1 MHPCHV
7 NVYVAP
13 SDNTQVT
20 VSSKC
25 GLSCIVLCSLTNCLV
40 LNFSL
45 ILMYRKSI
53 LTSSLHEYLSF
64 LFKSL
69 SQLLVK
75 MYLLNCFVY
84 TSTKNVF

>member
-7 NVYVAP
+7 YVAP
-13 SDNTQVT
+13 ADNTQVT
-20 VSSKC
+20 LSSKC